1 MKKNACGRRAMF
13 VIPTGV
19 VKRWR
24 SIASLYGPWLS
35 RCRWFVLLEAVVGV
49 DSEAQDSGH
58 FDSLLV
64 SHSRLKLPAA
74 EGGQNFGSHDRG
86 AGLEDAHVFQISS
99 GIEGTGQHHS
109 GAGSVGGKFDAD
121 GAGCAEHASES
132 TAGGRVIGEFHH
144 DRAYR
149 SVEIS
154 RVLLAVQ
161 QLLVRLECT
170 TRCRGGNHGDI

>member
-1 MKKNACGRRAMF
+1 MSDAVEYELGKAE
-13 VIPTGV
+13 GV
-19 VKRWR
+19 
-24 SIASLYGPWLS
+24 
-35 RCRWFVLLEAVVGV
+35 
-49 DSEAQDSGH
+49 
-58 FDSLLV
+58 
-64 SHSRLKLPAA
+64 AA
-74 EGGQNFGSHDRG
+74 ELSSGRGFFEGG

-109 GAGSVGGKFDAD
+109 GAGSVGGKIDAD

-161 QLLVRLECT
+161 QLLVRL
-170 TRCRGGNHGDI
+170 